1 MRELVLELMGEYGN
15 LAVFLL
21 ILVENLFPPIPS
33 EVILTFGGVMT
44 VCTDMTPV
52 GVILFSTAGSLAGAV
67 ILYSVGRFLPDE
79 VFRKLLCGQIGHLLH
94 FRLEDVDLAKGWF
107 RERGRSAVFLC
118 RLIPIVRSLISI
130 PAGIARMPFVPFL
143 VFTAAG
149 SLLWNTVLVYAGRI
163 AGDSWEKVSA
173 AFGVYSDLFLMIAGI
188 SIAFAVLFRGCGE
201 RRKLYKPYRKVI
213 ADGRRMEKEREFI
226 LRNNIII

>member
-130 PAGIARMPFVPFL
+130 PAGIARMQFVPFL

-173 AFGVYSDLFLMIAGI
+173 AFGVYSDLCLMIAGI

-201 RRKLYKPYRKVI
+201 RRKL
-213 ADGRRMEKEREFI
+213 
-226 LRNNIII
+226 

>member
-94 FRLEDVDLAKGWF
+94 FRLEDVDLAKGLF

-201 RRKLYKPYRKVI
+201 RRKL
-213 ADGRRMEKEREFI
+213 
-226 LRNNIII
+226 

>member
-44 VCTDMTPV
+44 VCTNMTPV

-130 PAGIARMPFVPFL
+130 PAGIARMQFVPFL

-201 RRKLYKPYRKVI
+201 RRKL
-213 ADGRRMEKEREFI
+213 
-226 LRNNIII
+226 

>member
-33 EVILTFGGVMT
+33 ELILTFGGVMT

-201 RRKLYKPYRKVI
+201 RRKL
-213 ADGRRMEKEREFI
+213 
-226 LRNNIII
+226 

>member
-173 AFGVYSDLFLMIAGI
+173 AFGVYSDLFLMIAG
-188 SIAFAVLFRGCGE
+188 SPSAFAVLFRGCGE
-201 RRKLYKPYRKVI
+201 RRKL
-213 ADGRRMEKEREFI
+213 
-226 LRNNIII
+226 

>member
-52 GVILFSTAGSLAGAV
+52 GVILFSTAGSLVGAV

-79 VFRKLLCGQIGHLLH
+79 VFRKLLCGRIGHLLH
-94 FRLEDVDLAKGWF
+94 FRPEDVDLARGWF
-107 RERGRSAVFLC
+107 RDRGRSAVFLC

-149 SLLWNTVLVYAGRI
+149 SFLWNTVLVYAGRI

-188 SIAFAVLFRGCGE
+188 CIAFAVLFRGCGE
-201 RRKLYKPYRKVI
+201 RKKP
-213 ADGRRMEKEREFI
+213 
-226 LRNNIII
+226 

>member
-201 RRKLYKPYRKVI
+201 R
-213 ADGRRMEKEREFI
+213 
-226 LRNNIII
+226 

>member
-130 PAGIARMPFVPFL
+130 PAGIARMPFVPFR

-201 RRKLYKPYRKVI
+201 RRKL
-213 ADGRRMEKEREFI
+213 
-226 LRNNIII
+226 

>member
-1 MRELVLELMGEYGN
+1 M
-15 LAVFLL
+15 
-21 ILVENLFPPIPS
+21 
-33 EVILTFGGVMT
+33 
-44 VCTDMTPV
+44 
-52 GVILFSTAGSLAGAV
+52 
-67 ILYSVGRFLPDE
+67 
-79 VFRKLLCGQIGHLLH
+79 
-94 FRLEDVDLAKGWF
+94 
-107 RERGRSAVFLC
+107 FLC

-149 SLLWNTVLVYAGRI
+149 RLLWNTVLVYAGRI

-201 RRKLYKPYRKVI
+201 RRKL
-213 ADGRRMEKEREFI
+213 
-226 LRNNIII
+226 

>member
-79 VFRKLLCGQIGHLLH
+79 VFRKLLCGQIGHLFH

-201 RRKLYKPYRKVI
+201 RRKL
-213 ADGRRMEKEREFI
+213 
-226 LRNNIII
+226 

>member
-188 SIAFAVLFRGCGE
+188 LSLIH
-201 RRKLYKPYRKVI
+201 I
-213 ADGRRMEKEREFI
+213 
-226 LRNNIII
+226 

>member
-130 PAGIARMPFVPFL
+130 PAGIARMQFVPFL
-143 VFTAAG
+143 VFPAAG

-201 RRKLYKPYRKVI
+201 RRKL
-213 ADGRRMEKEREFI
+213 
-226 LRNNIII
+226 

>member
-44 VCTDMTPV
+44 VCTDMTPI

-130 PAGIARMPFVPFL
+130 PAGIARMQFVPFL

-201 RRKLYKPYRKVI
+201 RRKL
-213 ADGRRMEKEREFI
+213 
-226 LRNNIII
+226 

>member
-1 MRELVLELMGEYGN
+1 MRELVLGLMGEYGN

-118 RLIPIVRSLISI
+118 RLIPIIRSLISI

-201 RRKLYKPYRKVI
+201 RRKL
-213 ADGRRMEKEREFI
+213 
-226 LRNNIII
+226 

>member
-44 VCTDMTPV
+44 VCTDMTPI

-67 ILYSVGRFLPDE
+67 ILYSVGRFMPDE

-201 RRKLYKPYRKVI
+201 RRKL
-213 ADGRRMEKEREFI
+213 
-226 LRNNIII
+226 

>member
-130 PAGIARMPFVPFL
+130 PAGIARMQFVPFL

-173 AFGVYSDLFLMIAGI
+173 AFGVCSDLFLMIAGI

-201 RRKLYKPYRKVI
+201 RRKL
-213 ADGRRMEKEREFI
+213 
-226 LRNNIII
+226 

>member
-130 PAGIARMPFVPFL
+130 PAGIARMPFAPFL

-201 RRKLYKPYRKVI
+201 RRKL
-213 ADGRRMEKEREFI
+213 
-226 LRNNIII
+226 

>member
-149 SLLWNTVLVYAGRI
+149 SLLWNTVLVYAGRS

-201 RRKLYKPYRKVI
+201 RRKL
-213 ADGRRMEKEREFI
+213 
-226 LRNNIII
+226 

>member
-79 VFRKLLCGQIGHLLH
+79 VFRKLLCRQIGHLLH

-201 RRKLYKPYRKVI
+201 RRKL
-213 ADGRRMEKEREFI
+213 
-226 LRNNIII
+226 

>member
-173 AFGVYSDLFLMIAGI
+173 AFVVYSDLFLMIAGI

-201 RRKLYKPYRKVI
+201 RRKL
-213 ADGRRMEKEREFI
+213 
-226 LRNNIII
+226 

>member
-201 RRKLYKPYRKVI
+201 RGKP
-213 ADGRRMEKEREFI
+213 
-226 LRNNIII
+226 

>member
-107 RERGRSAVFLC
+107 RERGRSAVFL
-118 RLIPIVRSLISI
+118 IPIVRSLISI

-201 RRKLYKPYRKVI
+201 RRKL
-213 ADGRRMEKEREFI
+213 
-226 LRNNIII
+226 

>member
-52 GVILFSTAGSLAGAV
+52 GVILFSTAGSLTGAV

-201 RRKLYKPYRKVI
+201 RGKP
-213 ADGRRMEKEREFI
+213 
-226 LRNNIII
+226 

>member
-149 SLLWNTVLVYAGRI
+149 SLLCNTVLVYAGRI

-201 RRKLYKPYRKVI
+201 RRKL
-213 ADGRRMEKEREFI
+213 
-226 LRNNIII
+226 

>member
-1 MRELVLELMGEYGN
+1 MRELVLELMVEYGN

-201 RRKLYKPYRKVI
+201 RRKL
-213 ADGRRMEKEREFI
+213 
-226 LRNNIII
+226 

>member
-1 MRELVLELMGEYGN
+1 MRDLVLELMGEYGN

-21 ILVENLFPPIPS
+21 ILIENLFPPIPS

-44 VCTDMTPV
+44 VYTDMTPG

-67 ILYSVGRFLPDE
+67 ILYAAGRFLPDQL
-79 VFRKLLCGQIGHLLH
+79 FRNILCGRIGHLLH
-94 FRLEDVDLAKGWF
+94 VKPEDVDLAKEWF
-107 RERGRSAVFLC
+107 KERGKPTVFFC

-130 PAGIARMPFVPFL
+130 PAGIAGMPFLPFF

-149 SLLWNTVLVYAGRI
+149 SLLWNTILVSAGRI

-173 AFGVYSDLFLMIAGI
+173 AFGVYSDLFLMVAGI
-188 SIAFAVLFRGCGE
+188 SAAFAMLFHGCGE
-201 RRKLYKPYRKVI
+201 KKKRR
-213 ADGRRMEKEREFI
+213 
-226 LRNNIII
+226 

>member
-44 VCTDMTPV
+44 VCTDMTPG

-79 VFRKLLCGQIGHLLH
+79 VFRKLLCGQIGHLLAY
-94 FRLEDVDLAKGWF
+94 RLEDVDLAKGWF

-201 RRKLYKPYRKVI
+201 RRKL
-213 ADGRRMEKEREFI
+213 
-226 LRNNIII
+226 

>member
-44 VCTDMTPV
+44 VCTDTTPV
-52 GVILFSTAGSLAGAV
+52 GVILFSNAGSLAWAV
-67 ILYSVGRFLPDE
+67 IPYSVGPFLPDE

-201 RRKLYKPYRKVI
+201 RRKL
-213 ADGRRMEKEREFI
+213 
-226 LRNNIII
+226 

>member
-1 MRELVLELMGEYGN
+1 MRQLVLELMGEYGN

-79 VFRKLLCGQIGHLLH
+79 VFRKLLCGRIGHLLH
-94 FRLEDVDLAKGWF
+94 FRPEDVDLAKGWF
-107 RERGRSAVFLC
+107 RDRGRSAVFLC

-149 SLLWNTVLVYAGRI
+149 SFLWNTVLVYAGRI

-188 SIAFAVLFRGCGE
+188 CIAFAVLFRGCGE
-201 RRKLYKPYRKVI
+201 RRKP
-213 ADGRRMEKEREFI
+213 
-226 LRNNIII
+226 